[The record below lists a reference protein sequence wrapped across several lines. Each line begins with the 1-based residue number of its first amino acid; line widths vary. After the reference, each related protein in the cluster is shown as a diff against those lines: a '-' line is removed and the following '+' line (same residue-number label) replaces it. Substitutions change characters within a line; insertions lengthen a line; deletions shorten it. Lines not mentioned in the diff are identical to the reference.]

1 MSNKPVF
8 KRDEILIL
16 LGAGAS
22 VEAGVPASRDM
33 VSRIEELLHAE
44 WDEYRD
50 LYNFVK
56 SSIHYLDGI
65 KGRFDATA
73 FNIEQLV
80 STLDELRR
88 GDDHPLYPF
97 VGAWAPKLYEV
108 AGAGLRKISDFR
120 SAIVRRLRD
129 DWVQLR
135 YNTNARYYAGLIKF
149 QEEFQHPLRVFTL
162 NYDLCVEKNCGN
174 SIQRGFDETRR
185 WDWRLFEDRQ
195 DAENKLLLY
204 KLHGSIDWTYDAEKS
219 LTYVDGFSHIA
230 PDDIA
235 IIFGTTYKLQYVDP
249 FLFFAYELRR
259 YTLDFA
265 KLIVAVGYGFADQH
279 INGILSQSLNRDPKR
294 RLLSVSLIKGEDD
307 DDKQRKE
314 KERLVWIQQQLN
326 LNNENQVSIHNMGG
340 KDFLSTG
347 LTLQLLGELFPGEDE
362 NLFEEIGQEAQ
373 SAAPPDS
380 GQPAAVPAL
389 DACAQPAPLTGDAV
403 SSLDQD
409 TMQEKEH
416 PKVKSRGAR
425 RRKN

>member
-8 KRDEILIL
+8 KRDEILML
-16 LGAGAS
+16 LGAGSS
-22 VEAGVPASRDM
+22 VEAGIPASRDM
-33 VSRIEELLHAE
+33 VSRIEKLLQDE
-44 WDEYRD
+44 WADYRD

-65 KGRFDATA
+65 KGRFDAGT

-88 GDDHPLYPF
+88 GDEHPLYPF
-97 VGAWAPKLYEV
+97 VGAWVPKLYEV
-108 AGAGLRKISDFR
+108 AGAGLCKISEFR

-135 YNTNARYYAGLIKF
+135 YHTDASYYAGLVRF

-162 NYDLCVEKNCGN
+162 NYDLCVEKNCGT
-174 SIQRGFDETRR
+174 SIQRGFDESRR

-195 DAENKLLLY
+195 DAESKLLLY

-265 KLIVAVGYGFADQH
+265 KLIVTVGYGFADQH
-279 INGILSQSLNRDPKR
+279 INGILSQALNRDAKR
-294 RLLSVSLIKGEDD
+294 RLLSVSLIKGEDN

-314 KERLVWIQQQLN
+314 KERLTWIQQQLN
-326 LNNENQVSIHNMGG
+326 LRNENQVRVHNMGG
-340 KDFLSTG
+340 KDFLSYG

-362 NLFEEIGQEAQ
+362 NLFEEIGQVTPPATPLDGGQPSATPVLGGCTKPEPPA
-373 SAAPPDS
+373 SAAT
-380 GQPAAVPAL
+380 
-389 DACAQPAPLTGDAV
+389 PLP
-403 SSLDQD
+403 DQD
-409 TMQEKEH
+409 ALQEKEH
-416 PKVKSRGAR
+416 PRGKGRAAR
-425 RRKN
+425 RKKN